1 MAKKST
7 SKSSRLA
14 PGTLCLIRSIDCPEH
29 SGKVV
34 VVEHYDVS
42 IDAYECSPE
51 LLDRE
56 GEEIAW
62 DRSALI
68 PLPGGQG
75 QDEILR
81 LVGVPCQREEV
92 RNDAI

>member
-1 MAKKST
+1 MAKS
-7 SKSSRLA
+7 SKRCRLE

-34 VVEHYDVS
+34 VVEHYDAS

-51 LLDRE
+51 LVDRE
-56 GEEIAW
+56 GEGIAW
-62 DRSALI
+62 GRSALI
-68 PLPGGQG
+68 PLPGGEG

-81 LVGVPCQREEV
+81 LVGVPHLIEEV
-92 RNDAI
+92 RNDEIC

>member
-7 SKSSRLA
+7 SNTKLE
-14 PGTLCLIRSIDCPEH
+14 PGTLCLIRSADCPEH
-29 SGKVV
+29 TGKVV
-34 VVEHYDVS
+34 VVDRYDAS
-42 IDAYECSPE
+42 IDGYDCSPA

-56 GEEIAW
+56 GDEIVW

-68 PLPGGQG
+68 PLPGGEG

-81 LVGVPCQREEV
+81 LVGMPSRREEV
-92 RNDAI
+92 RNGEI